1 MLNNPQSRS
10 WKALSVILLLA
21 AVVGFVMLTLLIF
34 YIPYGV
40 PHLLHEVPHLLRRA
54 AIVPP
59 ALCGAAGFLMLR
71 ETRRTRQD
79 N

>member
-10 WKALSVILLLA
+10 WKALSLILLLA

-34 YIPYGV
+34 YIPYG
-40 PHLLHEVPHLLRRA
+40 VPHLLRRA

>member
-10 WKALSVILLLA
+10 WKTLSLILLLA
-21 AVVGFVMLTLLIF
+21 AAAGFVMLNLLSF
-34 YIPYGV
+34 GIPF
-40 PHLLHEVPHLLRRA
+40 EVPHLLGRTA
-54 AIVPP
+54 VVPP

-71 ETRRTRQD
+71 ETRRARQD

>member
-10 WKALSVILLLA
+10 WKALSLILLLA
-21 AVVGFVMLTLLIF
+21 AAAGFVMLNLLSFGILF
-34 YIPYGV
+34 D
-40 PHLLHEVPHLLRRA
+40 LHHLLRRTA
-54 AIVPP
+54 VVPP

-71 ETRRTRQD
+71 ETRRARQD

>member
-10 WKALSVILLLA
+10 WKTLSLILLLA

-34 YIPYGV
+34 AIPFRV
-40 PHLLHEVPHLLRRA
+40 PDLLWRTAVVPT
-54 AIVPP
+54 

-71 ETRRTRQD
+71 ETRRAKQD

>member
-10 WKALSVILLLA
+10 WKALSLILLLA
-21 AVVGFVMLTLLIF
+21 AVAGFVIMLNLAVFGTPFDLPRFLWRTAV
-34 YIPYGV
+34 V
-40 PHLLHEVPHLLRRA
+40 PT
-54 AIVPP
+54 

>member
-10 WKALSVILLLA
+10 WQTLSLILLLA
-21 AVVGFVMLTLLIF
+21 AAAGFVMLNLLMF
-34 YIPYGV
+34 GIPF
-40 PHLLHEVPHLLRRA
+40 EVPLFLGKTA
-54 AIVPP
+54 VVPT

-71 ETRRTRQD
+71 ETRRARRD